1 VGVAGVTDITVG
13 DNWFN
18 VGAVGEPDLDM
29 NVEGLGVLV
38 SSWMTGMILLLCL
51 TAESPHL
58 SSRTEVTN

>member
-1 VGVAGVTDITVG
+1 MGVAGVTDITVG

-38 SSWMTGMILLLCL
+38 SS
-51 TAESPHL
+51 
-58 SSRTEVTN
+58 